1 MLSGDPLSFAGLFI
15 YIYIYLFYLPCKA
28 QDSIMNLKDC
38 LVHALYKIRIVSV
51 CKIQNIQYR
60 FNTGVCTWPC
70 MWLLNCV
77 DFTADT
83 EGSFI
88 VERVVDIADAA
99 VKHMQHVVQSADMD
113 ETGTIS
119 WFWFDFS
126 VLRISL

>member
-1 MLSGDPLSFAGLFI
+1 
-15 YIYIYLFYLPCKA
+15 
-28 QDSIMNLKDC
+28 MNLKDC

-60 FNTGVCTWPC
+60 FNTGVCDC
-70 MWLLNCV
+70 YCV

-119 WFWFDFS
+119 
-126 VLRISL
+126 

>member
-1 MLSGDPLSFAGLFI
+1 MQNTVHVQV
-15 YIYIYLFYLPCKA
+15 YEHVHVY
-28 QDSIMNLKDC
+28 DC
-38 LVHALYKIRIVSV
+38 Y
-51 CKIQNIQYR
+51 
-60 FNTGVCTWPC
+60 F
-70 MWLLNCV
+70 V

-119 WFWFDFS
+119 
-126 VLRISL
+126 